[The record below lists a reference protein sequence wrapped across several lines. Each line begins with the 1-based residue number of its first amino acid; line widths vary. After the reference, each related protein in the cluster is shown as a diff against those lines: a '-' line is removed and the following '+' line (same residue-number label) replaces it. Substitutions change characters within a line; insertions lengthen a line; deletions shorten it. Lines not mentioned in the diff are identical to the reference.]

1 MLTIGQV
8 ASQAG
13 LRASA
18 IRYYEAQGLLATA
31 SRKSGKRMYHESILE
46 RLAVI
51 ALAKMVGF
59 DLEEIRAVLSRVGE
73 GQPAPAWKTVAEAKQ
88 VEIDG
93 QMRRL
98 AQTKDVLA
106 SLAGCT
112 CATLEECGRAFN
124 TARSKQPPTP
134 PLEPTARR
142 RLSAKRLARRGSATN
157 R

>member
-18 IRYYEAQGLLATA
+18 IRYYEAQGLLPAP
-31 SRKSGKRMYHESILE
+31 SRKSGKRMYDESILE

-51 ALAKMVGF
+51 ALAKVAGL
-59 DLEEIRAVLSRVGE
+59 DLEEIRAVLSSVGK
-73 GQPAPAWKTVAEAKQ
+73 GQPAAAWRTVAEAKQ

-98 AQTKDVLA
+98 ARMKDVLA

-124 TARSKQPPTP
+124 TARSKKP
-134 PLEPTARR
+134 
-142 RLSAKRLARRGSATN
+142 
-157 R
+157 